1 MRRSNA
7 EIYRNVP
14 RGPVKGGSRIVKMR
28 SKFRKIN
35 QGSRE
40 RKRRKRAKRLKVE

>member
-1 MRRSNA
+1 MRKSNA

-14 RGPVKGGSRIVKMR
+14 QGPGKGGSRIVKTR
-28 SKFRKIN
+28 LRFRKIN